1 MLFTP
6 FSLRDLTLKNRI
18 VMPPMCMYSA
28 NGDGKA
34 TDWHVLHYTTRAMGQ
49 VGLIIVEATGVVPGG
64 RISDRCLGLWDD
76 SHIEGLRAV
85 TDSVHKAGGKIAI
98 QLIHAGRKSEVSNL
112 QPVAPSPLPFSPES
126 SMPRELKQDEIGE
139 VVASFRDA
147 ARRAVDAGFDAVEVH
162 GAHGYLINQFLSPL
176 ANKRTDE
183 YGGSAANRARLL
195 GEVVDAV
202 RGVLPPGMP
211 LCVRVSAHDYE
222 EGGNTPEA
230 VAQMLNLV
238 KDRGID
244 IVHVSSGAVTPTP
257 PRVYPGYQIGFASVI
272 KDLTGLPVIGGGL
285 VTHPREAR
293 QIIKTGIDLVF
304 LGRELLRNP
313 YWPLQAAR
321 ELGEPAQWPRQYER
335 AQ

>member
-1 MLFTP
+1 MLFRP

-49 VGLIIVEATGVVPGG
+49 VGLIIIEATGVVPGG
-64 RISDRCLGLWDD
+64 RISDHCLGIWDD
-76 SHIEGLRAV
+76 SHIEGLRAI
-85 TDSVHKAGGKIAI
+85 TDSVHKAGGKIGI

-112 QPVAPSPLPFSPES
+112 QPVAPSPLPFSPQS
-126 SMPRELKQDEIGE
+126 PMPRELKMDEINR
-139 VVASFRDA
+139 VVDSFRDA
-147 ARRAVDAGFDAVEVH
+147 ARRAVIAGFDVVEVH

-222 EGGNTPEA
+222 AGGNTPEA
-230 VAQMLNLV
+230 VAEMLNLV

-257 PRVYPGYQIGFASVI
+257 PRVYPCYQIGFATVI

>member
-49 VGLIIVEATGVVPGG
+49 AGLIIVEATGVVPGG
-64 RISDRCLGLWDD
+64 RISDRCLGIWDD

-126 SMPRELKQDEIGE
+126 PMPRELKQDEIAG
-139 VVASFRDA
+139 VVSSFRDA
-147 ARRAVDAGFDAVEVH
+147 AQRAVTAGFDAVEVH

-222 EGGNTPEA
+222 DGGNTPEA

-257 PRVYPGYQIGFASVI
+257 PRVYPCYQIGFAAVI

-285 VTHPREAR
+285 VTNPREAR